1 MPPGSWAENI
11 MWFCLQMVEDPFQVP
26 SPDPIESPRSLL
38 SPTKPRPQGRGA
50 GWLLHSWQSKRP
62 STSSLTPQTG
72 PLWTPK
78 FCPFFPGNPRYIFM
92 RENSWTEEPG
102 TGYSPCGP
110 KESDTTERLTLIH
123 IYEVH
128 E

>member
-1 MPPGSWAENI
+1 
-11 MWFCLQMVEDPFQVP
+11 
-26 SPDPIESPRSLL
+26 
-38 SPTKPRPQGRGA
+38 
-50 GWLLHSWQSKRP
+50 
-62 STSSLTPQTG
+62 
-72 PLWTPK
+72 
-78 FCPFFPGNPRYIFM
+78 M